1 MSTFFFTNKL
11 NDFNTLRDS
20 WPKPLI
26 TNGNKMKL
34 IFNIMSVV
42 SFVGIL
48 FLSSVLV
55 YSNVTKDKRLLKNRK
70 FMEKVIE
77 QQVNIQIRESMPN
90 QSGGVNVGNTEN

>member
-1 MSTFFFTNKL
+1 
-11 NDFNTLRDS
+11 
-20 WPKPLI
+20 
-26 TNGNKMKL
+26 MKL
-34 IFNIMSVV
+34 IFNIMSAV

-70 FMEKVIE
+70 YMETVIE
-77 QQVNIQIRESMPN
+77 KQVIQQIRESMPN

>member
-1 MSTFFFTNKL
+1 
-11 NDFNTLRDS
+11 
-20 WPKPLI
+20 
-26 TNGNKMKL
+26 MKL

-55 YSNVTKDKRLLKNRK
+55 YSNVTNDKRLLKNRK

-90 QSGGVNVGNTEN
+90 QSGGVNVGNTKN

>member
-1 MSTFFFTNKL
+1 
-11 NDFNTLRDS
+11 
-20 WPKPLI
+20 
-26 TNGNKMKL
+26 MKL

-55 YSNVTKDKRLLKNRK
+55 YSNITKEKRLLKNRK
-70 FMEKVIE
+70 YMENVIE
-77 QQVNIQIRESMPN
+77 KQVIQQIRESMPN

>member
-1 MSTFFFTNKL
+1 
-11 NDFNTLRDS
+11 
-20 WPKPLI
+20 
-26 TNGNKMKL
+26 MKL

-77 QQVNIQIRESMPN
+77 QQVNIQIRQSMPN
-90 QSGGVNVGNTEN
+90 QSGGVNVGNTAN

>member
-1 MSTFFFTNKL
+1 
-11 NDFNTLRDS
+11 
-20 WPKPLI
+20 
-26 TNGNKMKL
+26 MKL

-90 QSGGVNVGNTEN
+90 QTGGVNVGNTAN

>member
-1 MSTFFFTNKL
+1 
-11 NDFNTLRDS
+11 
-20 WPKPLI
+20 
-26 TNGNKMKL
+26 MKL
-34 IFNIMSVV
+34 IFNIMSAV

-90 QSGGVNVGNTEN
+90 QSGGVNVGNTAN